1 MNKYENGKVI
11 PMTAEEE
18 QALFTDSII
27 ESSEQ
32 DRALKLAE
40 GLSNATTIKSINS
53 VAKRVLEDG

>member
-32 DRALKLAE
+32 DRAMKLAE
-40 GLSNATTIKSINS
+40 GLSNATTIKAINS
-53 VAKRVLEDG
+53 VAKGVLENG